1 MQLVR
6 LIYHDMEHQKLST
19 WSDILYVVQE
29 NSKLTIG
36 ARHT

>member
-19 WSDILYVVQE
+19 WSDIYCMWFKKIA
-29 NSKLTIG
+29 S
-36 ARHT
+36 